1 MTNSGTEIQDVDRA
15 LWRPPG
21 NVTLRSLAPKYD
33 EGEHGGYVRHL
44 EDAIKHAKNRNIALT
59 GRYGSGKSSILDEF
73 EKNHKADTVR
83 ISINTLGPDGD
94 DESLTNRIQKEL
106 VKQLIYRAKPGALRS
121 SRFARVAP
129 LTKVRALL
137 EAFGLTVVVGA
148 LLWLAGVRFDITG
161 ISSNN
166 DTPVRWASGIAFGV
180 LVLLVVWLL
189 RWLVGDR
196 IVSQVT
202 AAGTTVTL
210 ESGPDTYFDKY
221 LDEVVAF
228 FDAVE
233 PKFVIFE
240 DLDRFDDPQIF
251 DSLRELNTLIND
263 STKWKG
269 GDKPLRFIYAI
280 KDSLFEQLG
289 TEPDPADDEDD
300 DSAESDTEGNSAPN
314 ARAESEKVV
323 DPAIAAVQRAN
334 RTKFFELVIP
344 VVPFISH
351 RNARDL
357 LVGALRDLGFPDET
371 VPRRLLDLVA
381 RHATDMRLLLNICNE
396 FVVFSERLLWVK
408 TPAPGM
414 TSGDLFALV
423 AYKNFH
429 LADFEAVP
437 QRVSTLDDLERHL
450 REVVRAC
457 VEDRENRR
465 RTLVRTGTAAR
476 TRTQNAQTL
485 GTQLLTYCRATRDGA
500 NNPVLK
506 FHVGS
511 TEYDENAVSGFEFWE
526 NLAREGAVKI
536 TSQRP
541 GYSPVQL
548 VNFSREQLAVT
559 FPEGMR
565 SATWANLDENEH
577 RDKIQSIDTDVAFL
591 RGASYVALGKRPEF
605 EHNGK
610 TFSQLIDDTLKSE
623 LARDLV
629 RRGFLNR
636 NYAEY
641 SATFYGAFLGVD
653 VAFFYNHSVQPN
665 QIYVDYQFKSDGSI
679 ANLLEQVPADFTSSI
694 SVYNVAIVS
703 YLVRFDVAR
712 ARNVAAFLVSDFSSD
727 AQTFLDAFLNVPEA
741 PHRKFTELLVKHPWP
756 KVFDHIAAHD
766 GIPDEETRF
775 ALFDTALQ
783 HAQSPQKYTFGDA
796 AQNYLTQ
803 HFEQFTAVT
812 GEQTQERA
820 TNTFSFATRAALVVT
835 DLDAVDARLRSLV
848 VAAKS
853 YELTVG
859 NLRAALDITGSV
871 SLDAVRTNPNV
882 WQYCRDNITQYV
894 SAVREDEDTTS
905 IIEGA
910 TVLTEVLN
918 DQKDMW
924 SAEDLQSV
932 LALCDSSAALS
943 TIDQVPAE
951 TWPKLVD
958 ARLVAA
964 NSANLTSYTDAN
976 GIDRHLARF
985 LVPSAGAPVT
995 IEIAEGVSEA
1005 ERGNLATRLLNTDPS
1020 LLSADHRVR
1029 LATELKLP
1037 AGTIATDAITPTQD
1051 DLLAQA
1057 LTAKVLPDTADTF
1070 RHFIAAGWK
1079 PVEKA
1084 FAASTDV
1091 ANFLNPTL
1099 LDGHVAAFLSS
1110 SAVPQP
1116 LRLAV
1121 VDNLDKYTND
1131 GDTAALKA
1139 AGKLAQDQGVKLP
1152 LSEVRRVASATQ
1164 DPDLV
1169 LPQLVKNTPTP
1180 DEIID
1185 TLVLLEAPYSEL
1197 RNSVGHEFDLPSASS
1212 AQTLF
1217 TRLESAGKVEIM
1229 KKPLR
1234 GRKVRVLF

>member
-1 MTNSGTEIQDVDRA
+1 MTNSGTEIRNLDQA
-15 LWRPPG
+15 PWRPPG

-44 EDAIKHAKNRNIALT
+44 EDAIKQAKNRNIALT

-73 EKNHKADTVR
+73 ENNHKADTVR
-83 ISINTLGPDGD
+83 ISINTLGPAGD

-129 LTKVRALL
+129 LTKVRAFFDAL
-137 EAFGLTVVVGA
+137 GLTVVVGA
-148 LLWLAGVRFDITG
+148 LFWLAGVRLDITG
-161 ISSNN
+161 LSSSN

-180 LVLLVVWLL
+180 LVLLVVWVL

-202 AAGTTVTL
+202 TAGTTVTL

-263 STKWKG
+263 SAKWKG

-289 TEPDPADDEDD
+289 TEPDLADDEDD
-300 DSAESDTEGNSAPN
+300 DSAESDTEPK
-314 ARAESEKVV
+314 ARAETEKVI
-323 DPAIAAVQRAN
+323 DPALAAVQRAN

-371 VPRRLLDLVA
+371 VPRPLLDLVA

-437 QRVSTLDDLERHL
+437 QRVSTLDDLETHL
-450 REVVRAC
+450 RKLVRAC
-457 VEDRENRR
+457 VEERENVR

-476 TRTQNAQTL
+476 IRTQNAQML
-485 GTQLLTYCRATRDGA
+485 GTQLITYCRATREGA
-500 NNPVLK
+500 SNAVLK

-511 TEYDENAVSGFEFWE
+511 TEYDESAVSGFEFWE

-536 TSQRP
+536 TTQRP
-541 GYSPVQL
+541 GYNPVQV

-591 RGASYVALGKRPEF
+591 RGASYEALGKRTDF

-665 QIYVDYQFKSDGSI
+665 QIYVDYQFTSDGSI
-679 ANLLEQVPADFTSSI
+679 ANLLEQVPADFTSSV

-703 YLVRFDVAR
+703 YLVRSDVAR

-727 AQTFLDAFLNVPEA
+727 AQTFLDAFLNVTEA
-741 PHRKFTELLVKHPWP
+741 PRTQFTELLVKHPWP

-775 ALFDTALQ
+775 ALFDAALQ
-783 HAQSPQKYTFGDA
+783 HALSPQKYAFGDA

-820 TNTFSFATRAALVVT
+820 INTFNFATRAALVVT

-871 SLDAVRTNPNV
+871 SLDAVLTDPNV

-894 SAVREDEDTTS
+894 SAVREDDDTTS
-905 IIEGA
+905 TIESE
-910 TVLTEVLN
+910 TVLIEVLN

-924 SAEDLQSV
+924 STEELESV

-951 TWPKLVD
+951 TWPQLVD
-958 ARLVAA
+958 AGLVAP

-976 GIDRHLARF
+976 GIDRHLAQF
-985 LVPSAGAPVT
+985 LVPVRGTPVT
-995 IEIAEGVSEA
+995 IEVAEGVGDA
-1005 ERGNLATRLLNTDPS
+1005 ERGNLATRLLNTDPT
-1020 LLSADHRVR
+1020 LLSAEHRVR
-1029 LATELKLP
+1029 LARELKLP
-1037 AGTIATDAITPTQD
+1037 PGTIATDAITPTQD

-1070 RHFIAAGWK
+1070 QHFIAAGWK

-1084 FAASTDV
+1084 FAASTDI
-1091 ANFLNPTL
+1091 ANFLDPTL
-1099 LDGHVAAFLSS
+1099 LDGHVAAFLGS
-1110 SAVPQP
+1110 SAVPLP
-1116 LRLAV
+1116 LRTTVL
-1121 VDNLDKYTND
+1121 DNLDSYVND
-1131 GDTAALKA
+1131 VDTAALKA

-1152 LSEVRRVASATQ
+1152 LSEVRRVASVTQ

-1169 LPQLVKNTPTP
+1169 LPQLVKNSPTP
-1180 DEIID
+1180 DELIE
-1185 TLVLLEAPYSEL
+1185 TLVLLEAPYNEL
-1197 RNSVGHEFDLPSASS
+1197 RNGVGHEFDLPSASS

-1217 TRLESAGKVEIM
+1217 TRLESAGKVEIV